1 MPQSNLAS
9 SYSQTVDAIQ
19 QNIDV
24 MGRRVKYSD
33 ASHHDLRM
41 IDATTASLAT
51 RAAPNSR
58 NSGLYK
64 HALNSNIGR

>member
-1 MPQSNLAS
+1 
-9 SYSQTVDAIQ
+9 
-19 QNIDV
+19 

-33 ASHHDLRM
+33 ASHLDLRM
-41 IDATTASLAT
+41 VDATTASLAT

-64 HALNSNIGR
+64 HALNSNIGL